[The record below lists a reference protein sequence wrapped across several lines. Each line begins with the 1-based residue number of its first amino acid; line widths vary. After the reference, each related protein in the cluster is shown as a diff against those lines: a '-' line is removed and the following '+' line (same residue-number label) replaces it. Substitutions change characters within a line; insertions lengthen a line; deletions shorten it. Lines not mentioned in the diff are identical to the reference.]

1 MEESVSSSEFV
12 NTPYISRTVGV
23 GTAGF
28 GEVEME
34 GVLETDP
41 SEFAKSKVKLN
52 LGVVP
57 GVEMAVAWQPFMST
71 RSGGTRNRGT
81 GDVVLGAKVKI
92 ADAADSVVGAIVE
105 MEARLPSGSAGSS
118 SVRGETDTLLATSI
132 GQSMGSFSLIAT
144 YELALLGEA
153 GTDSINTEHGGIVA
167 ASWRVN
173 EKVRAFVE
181 ASAAYSP
188 QDSVTAWYGGFG
200 GGYQVMPQLEL
211 QTALQ
216 VGLDNDAEDFMLVF
230 GFSGVIGSL
239 FQKEVA
245 ER

>member
-81 GDVVLGAKVKI
+81 GDVVLGTI
-92 ADAADSVVGAIVE
+92 AGILFIPPHLAEECCIRAERTQLRETFQFQRIHEGVYNSHEMDSAWSSEIEADFHEWRKDNTPEHYQHLDFEEDKAAEDQ
-105 MEARLPSGSAGSS
+105 
-118 SVRGETDTLLATSI
+118 ATSD
-132 GQSMGSFSLIAT
+132 
-144 YELALLGEA
+144 EA
-153 GTDSINTEHGGIVA
+153 GTV
-167 ASWRVN
+167 
-173 EKVRAFVE
+173 
-181 ASAAYSP
+181 
-188 QDSVTAWYGGFG
+188 
-200 GGYQVMPQLEL
+200 L
-211 QTALQ
+211 
-216 VGLDNDAEDFMLVF
+216 
-230 GFSGVIGSL
+230 
-239 FQKEVA
+239 
-245 ER
+245 